1 MELLTLRIFASL
13 KWAGTVQLPKL
24 IVSAPSWIIDSFVL
38 GATFLLSSY
47 FATTFGWWVEVV
59 RDLQRKELVKRLT
72 FVFERD
78 RGENEAKENRVSTEF
93 ERCATVAGQIQATCI
108 FNPMDCFII
117 IINLMQRV
125 L

>member
-1 MELLTLRIFASL
+1 MELLTFRTFASL

-24 IVSAPSWIIDSFVL
+24 IVSAPSWITDSFVL

-72 FVFERD
+72 FFLKVI
-78 RGENEAKENRVSTEF
+78 GAKMKRKKIGF
-93 ERCATVAGQIQATCI
+93 QR
-108 FNPMDCFII
+108 
-117 IINLMQRV
+117 NLNVVR